1 MASGD
6 TLFILT
12 PQASTPPATLFAT
25 LDTIT
30 ELSTPNASIPVL
42 DFDGNA
48 DEHMD
53 WWATVPSQYAGGGF
67 TFSMKYA
74 MSGSDGSAVEME
86 FRVMKLQDSDDLSS
100 DLTID
105 GQTAATLQDTPI
117 STADDLN
124 YTATIGLSHANA
136 DSPAVNDRIVIRATR
151 DESFADNQDDLQLL
165 EILVL
170 ET

>member
-1 MASGD
+1 
-6 TLFILT
+6 
-12 PQASTPPATLFAT
+12 
-25 LDTIT
+25 
-30 ELSTPNASIPVL
+30 
-42 DFDGNA
+42 
-48 DEHMD
+48 
-53 WWATVPSQYAGGGF
+53 
-67 TFSMKYA
+67 
-74 MSGSDGSAVEME
+74 
-86 FRVMKLQDSDDLSS
+86 MKLQDSDDLSS

-136 DSPAVNDRIVIRATR
+136 DSPAVSDRIIIRATR